1 MKKITV
7 LGIGNILLC
16 DEGFGVRVI
25 QELQRAYQFPEN
37 VQILDGG
44 TLGLELVG
52 SLYDTDKLLIVDAVL
67 GRKAPGTIYEFDNDT
82 IKAYFKNKVSL
93 HELGIQ
99 DVLAALAVLDRPI
112 KEMIIFGVQPA
123 CIELDLELSPFI
135 SEQVSPI
142 INRIISTLRSW
153 NIEVYPLNDLQK
165 CT

>member
-1 MKKITV
+1 MNKITV
-7 LGIGNILLC
+7 LGIGNILLG

-25 QELQRAYQFPEN
+25 QELQQAYHFPQN

-52 SLYDTDKLLIVDAVL
+52 SLYGTDKLLVVDAVL
-67 GRKAPGTIYEFDNDT
+67 GRKAPGAIYEFDNNT

-99 DVLAALAVLDRPI
+99 DVLAALEILDKPV
-112 KEMIIFGVQPA
+112 KEVIIFGVQPA
-123 CIELDLELSPFI
+123 YIELDLELSPFI

-142 INRIISTLRSW
+142 INKIISTLRSW
-153 NIEVYPLNDLQK
+153 HIKVYPLNNLQE

>member
-1 MKKITV
+1 MNKITV
-7 LGIGNILLC
+7 LGIGNILLG
-16 DEGFGVRVI
+16 DEGIGVRVI
-25 QELQRAYQFPEN
+25 QELQRAYHFPQN

-67 GRKAPGTIYEFDNDT
+67 GRQTPGTIYEFDNDT

-99 DVLAALAVLDRPI
+99 DVLAALEVLDKPV

-123 CIELDLELSPFI
+123 CIELDLELSPLI
-135 SEQVSPI
+135 SEQVTPI
-142 INRIISTLRSW
+142 ISRIISTLRSW
-153 NIEVYPLNDLQK
+153 HIEVYSSNDLQE
-165 CT
+165 CI